1 MPFDRNISDTSIP
14 MNIKDNGKIIK
25 KYSSRKLKTIP
36 NELQEY
42 RGYLTNQQPILDEA
56 NYVASR
62 RKDNKIS
69 KKEEDFNFIQDLKD
83 KREQAKKNKQVE
95 PSIINFGDANN
106 VSDVLNELFPN
117 KDITPTIQSDLELA
131 NLVKLP
137 KGKKK
142 ISEELEVA
150 DRREIK
156 QDLFG
161 EIGGMINAPKTK
173 AEVEEENAVKIEN
186 AILGKVKR
194 NRAKKEVQDLKKQ
207 NDINKAFEE
216 ARKEVEASNKI
227 GGAILA
233 KVKRNRAKKEVQDDI
248 NKAFEE
254 ASKEIKKEQS
264 VRTLQRAYRNKKQGQ
279 KEFFELTK
287 GEPEMTKRG
296 RPKGSKSKK

>member
-194 NRAKKEVQDLKKQ
+194 NRAKKEVQD
-207 NDINKAFEE
+207 
-216 ARKEVEASNKI
+216 
-227 GGAILA
+227 
-233 KVKRNRAKKEVQDDI
+233 DI